1 MFTYDGRNFKAVDF
15 AAAASDSYYS
25 SSFSDALMFQN
36 QAVVSGLTPTRAY
49 AFVPWLYRAVCWR
62 ANQISRFPF
71 ALMSGEDDMTDDS
84 VYESLLKNFKKRLW
98 MIEAQLCLTGSA
110 YELLETNERGRNIT
124 PRTLL
129 SYFILPRYDNSGLT
143 FFQFSGMNQVDVPTI
158 IPLDR
163 MLWWWRPNLMS
174 EVMPGPYEAQA
185 ALGAASMLYALDS
198 FSAAFFNRG
207 AVPVTI
213 AEVPPNM
220 QPADKEEFQ
229 NWINRAVSGVRNAFK
244 ILAVRG
250 GIKATVI
257 GSRVRDSEAP
267 ELTALQRDNVAVAM
281 GVPPSVIDGR
291 SSDDSN
297 SRSEK
302 VAAITD
308 TIIPEI
314 ELIFERYNDQL
325 FSQFDLELVAHP
337 EKLDIMQTVQLEQ
350 AQTLKDLTGG
360 KPIMTTDEVRDWLNM
375 EPMAE
380 QAEPEP
386 PAPFPIAAQPIPIP
400 PEQITKALSE
410 WRRETLDHLR
420 SGGVFVLPAAPNV
433 IPDELAVRLNGAL
446 ENCKT
451 TAEVR
456 MAFERHWPRS
466 EPESELAIATAELRR
481 YNELAGQNDATH
493 SQ

>member
-1 MFTYDGRNFKAVDF
+1 MFTYNGRNFKAVDF
-15 AAAASDSYYS
+15 GAAVNDSWYTS
-25 SSFSDALMFQN
+25 NLSEALWLRN
-36 QAVVSGLTPTRAY
+36 QSVVSGLTPVNAY
-49 AFVPWLYRAVCWR
+49 ALVPWLFRAVCWR
-62 ANQISRFPF
+62 ANQVSRFPF
-71 ALMSGEDDMTDDS
+71 SLMSGEDDVADQPA
-84 VYESLLKNFKKRLW
+84 YESMLKNFRKRLW
-98 MIEAQLCLTGSA
+98 MLEAQLCLTGAS
-110 YELLETNERGRNIT
+110 YELLEANERGRNIT

-129 SYFILPRYDNSGLT
+129 SLFVTPRYDSRGLI
-143 FFQFSGMNQVDVPTI
+143 FFQFSNVNQADIPAT

-163 MLWWWRPNLMS
+163 MLWWWRPNFTS
-174 EVMPGPYEAQA
+174 EIMPGPCEAQA

-213 AEVPPNM
+213 AELPPNM

-229 NWINRAVSGVRNAFK
+229 NWINRAVGGVRNAFK

-257 GSRVRDSEAP
+257 GSRVRDTEAP
-267 ELTALQRDNVAVAM
+267 ELTVLQRDNVAVAM

-314 ELIFERYNDQL
+314 GIIFERYNDQL

-360 KPIMTTDEVRDWLNM
+360 KPIMTTDEARDWLNM
-375 EPMAE
+375 EPME
-380 QAEPEP
+380 ETEKPEP
-386 PAPFPIAAQPIPIP
+386 SPPVTPFPTQGQPVP
-400 PEQITKALSE
+400 PEQITKALAE
-410 WRRETLDHLR
+410 WRRASIDNIR
-420 SGGVFVLPAAPNV
+420 AGGVFVLPSVPNI
-433 IPDELAVRLNGAL
+433 IPDSLALPINAAL
-446 ENCKT
+446 ENCKS
-451 TAEVR
+451 AADVR
-456 MAFERHWPRS
+456 AAFERHWPK
-466 EPESELAIATAELRR
+466 PDSELSELRAAR
-481 YNELAGQNDATH
+481 ITLDRFNELANAK
-493 SQ
+493 

>member
-15 AAAASDSYYS
+15 GAAVNDSWYTS
-25 SSFSDALMFQN
+25 SLSEALWLRN
-36 QAVVSGLTPTRAY
+36 QSVVSGLTPVNAY
-49 AFVPWLYRAVCWR
+49 ALVPWLYRAVCWR
-62 ANQISRFPF
+62 ANQVSRFPF
-71 ALMSGEDDMTDDS
+71 SLMSGEDDVTDQPA
-84 VYESLLKNFKKRLW
+84 YESLLKSFRKRLW
-98 MIEAQLCLTGSA
+98 MLEAQLCLTGAA
-110 YELLETNERGRNIT
+110 YELLEANERGRNIT

-129 SYFILPRYDNSGLT
+129 SLFVTPRYDSRGLT
-143 FFQFSGMNQVDVPTI
+143 FFQFSNVNQADILAT

-163 MLWWWRPNLMS
+163 MLWWWRPNFTS
-174 EVMPGPYEAQA
+174 EVMPGPCEAQT

-207 AVPVTI
+207 GVPVTI

-229 NWINRAVSGVRNAFK
+229 NWINRAVMGVRNAFK

-257 GSRVRDSEAP
+257 GSKVRDSEAP

-308 TIIPEI
+308 TVIPEI
-314 ELIFERYNDQL
+314 GIIFERYNDQL

-360 KPIMTTDEVRDWLNM
+360 KPIMTTDEARDWLNM
-375 EPMAE
+375 EPME
-380 QAEPEP
+380 EKEKIEP
-386 PAPFPIAAQPIPIP
+386 PPPVTPFPVQGQPVP
-400 PEQITKALSE
+400 PEQITKALAE
-410 WRRETLDHLR
+410 WRRAAIDNIR
-420 SGGVFVLPAAPNV
+420 AGGVFVLPSVPNI
-433 IPDELAVRLNGAL
+433 IPDSLALPINAAL
-446 ENCKT
+446 ENCK
-451 TAEVR
+451 AAADVR
-456 MAFERHWPRS
+456 SAFERHWPQVQ
-466 EPESELAIATAELRR
+466 PDDGLSELRAARITLDRF
-481 YNELAGQNDATH
+481 NELAGAK
-493 SQ
+493 

>member
-15 AAAASDSYYS
+15 GAAVNDSWYTS
-25 SSFSDALMFQN
+25 SLSEALWLRN
-36 QAVVSGLTPTRAY
+36 QSVVSGLTPVNAY
-49 AFVPWLYRAVCWR
+49 ALVPWLFRAVCWR
-62 ANQISRFPF
+62 ANQVSRFPF
-71 ALMSGEDDMTDDS
+71 SLMSGEDDVTDQPA
-84 VYESLLKNFKKRLW
+84 YESLLKSFRKRLW
-98 MIEAQLCLTGSA
+98 MLEAQLCLTGAA
-110 YELLETNERGRNIT
+110 YELLEANARGRNIT

-129 SYFILPRYDNSGLT
+129 SLFVTPRYDSRGLT
-143 FFQFSGMNQVDVPTI
+143 FFQFSNVNQSDIPAN
-158 IPLDR
+158 IPLDK
-163 MLWWWRPNLMS
+163 MLWWWRPNFVS
-174 EVMPGPYEAQA
+174 EVMPGPCEAQA

-207 AVPVTI
+207 GVPVTI

-229 NWINRAVSGVRNAFK
+229 NWINRAVMGVRNAFK

-257 GSRVRDSEAP
+257 GSKVRDSEAP

-281 GVPPSVIDGR
+281 GVPPSVLDGR

-314 ELIFERYNDQL
+314 GIIFERYNDQL
-325 FSQFDLELVAHP
+325 LSQFELELVAHP

-360 KPIMTTDEVRDWLNM
+360 KPIMTTDEARSWLNM
-375 EPMAE
+375 EPMEE
-380 QAEPEP
+380 QEKIEP
-386 PAPFPIAAQPIPIP
+386 PPAAPFPVQGQPVPS
-400 PEQITKALSE
+400 EKAEITKALAA
-410 WRRETLDHLR
+410 WRDSGLGNKPFIGKLDVSVIPPELR
-420 SGGVFVLPAAPNV
+420 SA
-433 IPDELAVRLNGAL
+433 IDIELAQV
-446 ENCKT
+446 KT
-451 TAEVR
+451 RRQWRAV
-456 MAFERHWPRS
+456 FDRHWPRAQK
-466 EPESELAIATAELRR
+466 ESIDELAELRAAR
-481 YNELAGQNDATH
+481 LALDRFNELAGEK
-493 SQ
+493 